1 MTDDE
6 FLQRFEAQ
14 ELDPGEFSHASHV
27 RLAFVYL
34 SRFDLFDSIGRYRKG
49 LRAFAARAG
58 VPGKYHETVTCG
70 LMVLIHERMVSRE
83 ADDWEGFIEENPD
96 LLRWMD
102 GPFFDYYDESVLR
115 SSIAR
120 RTFVLPTRRGR
131 NDSSY

>member
-6 FLQRFEAQ
+6 FLERFEAQ
-14 ELDPGEFSHASHV
+14 AIAPAAFPHEAHV

-34 SRFDLFDSIGRYRKG
+34 RRFELFESIGRYREG

-70 LMVLIHERMVSRE
+70 LMVLIHERMSGRNPE
-83 ADDWEGFIEENPD
+83 EDWERFIEANPD
-96 LLRWMD
+96 LLRWLD

-115 SSIAR
+115 SALAR
-120 RTFVLPTRRGR
+120 RTFILPKPTG
-131 NDSSY
+131 SG